1 MRLMLGLSGEE
12 FDQLPHLDLA
22 GVGMIRGEYLVR
34 KSGHYVTNASCRAN
48 IERYLGR
55 ICEMLEPRPVW
66 YRLIEME
73 TSEVNLLDGADHRV
87 VEKTTMLGLRGVR
100 RALAYPETFAL
111 EAELLG
117 RLGRRFANLHVILP
131 FVTLVEEVAEVGRM
145 LRAGGFPNQIGMMAE
160 TPAAIEAI
168 EEFLEA
174 GVAHFTL
181 GMNDLTSLY
190 FGSYRGLGIE
200 RTRGPGLT
208 RFLERAVA
216 KVRSA
221 GASINLAGY
230 LTAADL
236 DWARRAG
243 FHHAVIQYSLL
254 PQVLD
259 LDPAALTGTEDL
271 FAIKRAIRA
280 AVAADQAGA
289 GRG

>member
-12 FDQLPHLDLA
+12 FDRLPPLDLA

-34 KSGHYVTNASCRAN
+34 KSGQYITRESCRAH
-48 IERYLGR
+48 IERYLER
-55 ICEMLEPRPVW
+55 ICEMLAPRPVW

-100 RALAYPETFAL
+100 RALAYPDTFAL
-111 EAELLG
+111 EAGLMG
-117 RLGRRFANLHVILP
+117 RLGRRFPNLHVILP
-131 FVTLVEEVAEVGRM
+131 FVTLVEEVTEISRM
-145 LRAGGFPNQIGMMAE
+145 LRAGGFPNRIGMMAE
-160 TPAAIEAI
+160 TPAAIESI
-168 EEFLEA
+168 EEFTDA
-174 GVAHFTL
+174 GVGHFTL

-200 RTRGPGLT
+200 LTRGAGLT
-208 RFLERAVA
+208 RFVERAVT

-230 LTAADL
+230 FTAAEL
-236 DWARRAG
+236 DWAEEAG
-243 FHHAVIQYSLL
+243 FDHAVVQYSLL

-259 LDPAALTGTEDL
+259 LDSDALTGAEDL

-289 GRG
+289 AYG